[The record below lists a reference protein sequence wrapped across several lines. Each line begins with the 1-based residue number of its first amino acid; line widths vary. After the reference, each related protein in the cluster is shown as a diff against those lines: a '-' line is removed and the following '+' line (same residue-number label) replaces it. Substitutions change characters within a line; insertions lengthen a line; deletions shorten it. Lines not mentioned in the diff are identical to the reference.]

1 MLCKFLDDRFSNE
14 GAWNLQTVLKE
25 KGCEYMTDILLQKF
39 FEKERWEQ
47 ALETG
52 VDKHIDK
59 GELRKLCSPMVRAQL
74 YNAIISD
81 NYEIAPPH
89 QAEIPKDNGD
99 MRIVYVNE
107 NIDRIFLSI
116 ANNLFFE
123 MFPEFVHKSCKSYQ
137 TGIGC
142 GKIVQEVSRQVV
154 NTNRKEV
161 GFKADLTKYFDTVPI
176 RYIDEIFDRMEN
188 KIGKSKIIDIVRK
201 YYHTD
206 LCFDINGNLI
216 EKYQSLKQGCS
227 VASFLA
233 DAVLY
238 RVDLALSS
246 MSGYYVRYSDDLLM
260 ISDDHDG
267 AFMTLHRMLSDMEM
281 TLNPKKVEPVYK
293 DKWVK
298 FLGFNIKGNQI
309 TLSKNRVKSFQ
320 KEIEQRTIK
329 CKNITLK
336 RAVNQVNSYLYKGD
350 GTYSWA
356 TSVLPIINVDK
367 DIEVLNTFVMD
378 ALRACVTQKKKIGG
392 LGSVNDREDYTIL
405 RGVGKNVTANKSKTE
420 KEIENYLSIK
430 CMQNA
435 LLTRRAVYDTLVRS
449 M

>member
-1 MLCKFLDDRFSNE
+1 M
-14 GAWNLQTVLKE
+14 
-25 KGCEYMTDILLQKF
+25 DILLQKF

-47 ALETG
+47 ALEIG

-59 GELRKLCSPMVRAQL
+59 GELRKLCNPAVRAAMYQ
-74 YNAIISD
+74 AIISD

-89 QAEIPKDNGD
+89 QAQIPKDNGD

-123 MFPEFVHKSCKSYQ
+123 MFPEFIHKSCKSYQ
-137 TGIGC
+137 SGIGC
-142 GKIVQEVSRQVV
+142 GKIVQEVSKEMVKM
-154 NTNRKEV
+154 NTPEV
-161 GFKADLTKYFDTVPI
+161 GVKMDLTKYFDTVPI
-176 RYIDEIFDRMEN
+176 KYIDDIFDRMEH
-188 KIGKSKIIDIVRK
+188 KVGKSKIIDIVRK

-206 LCFDINGNLI
+206 LCFDFNGELI
-216 EKYQSLKQGCS
+216 EHYQSLKQGCA

-238 RVDLALSS
+238 PIDDMVSALNV
-246 MSGYYVRYSDDLLM
+246 YYVRYSDDLL
-260 ISDDHDG
+260 IIG
-267 AFMTLHRMLSDMEM
+267 KAWKVGFETVKKLLSKMQM
-281 TLNPKKVEPVYK
+281 TLNPKKVEIVYK

-298 FLGFNIKGNQI
+298 FLGFNLKDDKI
-309 TLSKNRVKSFQ
+309 TLSKTRLKSFQ
-320 KEIEQRTIK
+320 KEIEARTIK
-329 CKNITLK
+329 QHKISMV
-336 RAVNQVNSYLYKGD
+336 RALNQVNSYLYKGD

-356 TSVLPIINVDK
+356 TSVLPIINVEK
-367 DIEVLNTFVMD
+367 DIETLNAFVMD
-378 ALRACVTQKKKIGG
+378 AIRACATGKKKIGG
-392 LGSVNDREDYTIL
+392 LGSVNDKADYTIL
-405 RGVGKNVTANKSKTE
+405 RGTGKNVTANRGKTE

-435 LLTRRAVYDTLVRS
+435 ILTNRAVYDTLVRS